1 MQIGHWHPQRDGPLD
16 VLKRVFGYPGFRG
29 AQQQVVEHV
38 LAGGDALVLMP
49 TGGGKSLCYQI
60 PALLREGT
68 GVVVSPLIAL
78 MQDQVDAL
86 RQVGVRAAF
95 LNSSL
100 PLNEQAE
107 VESTLLAGGLD
118 LLYVAPE
125 RLLTERFLTL
135 LAQSSVS
142 LFAIDEA
149 HCVSQWGHDF
159 RPEYIQL
166 NLLHERWPAVPRI
179 ALTATADHPTRNEII
194 ARLNLGRARRFVSS
208 FDRPNIR
215 YRILDKTQPRR
226 QLLEFLREEHAGDAG
241 IVYCLSRKKVDETAA
256 FLKDQGFNALPY
268 HAGMPAEQRRAHQVE
283 FLRGE
288 GVIIVATIAFGMGID
303 KPDVRFVAHMDLP
316 KSVEAYYQETGRA
329 GRDGLPADAWLA
341 YGLSDVVTMRRIIEQ
356 SEADDRFKRVELQ
369 KLNTL
374 VGLCESTECRRQVL
388 LNYFGECVELP
399 CGNCDTCLTP
409 VKTWDGTVAAQKAMS
424 CVHRTGQRFG
434 AGYLADVLLGK
445 DLERIRRFGHD
456 QVSTFGIGKELSA
469 EQWRSVYR
477 QLVAAGLLAAD
488 IEAYGALKLTEQS
501 RPVLRGE
508 RQVRFRQ
515 DAERKRARG
524 GSRASDRAAPLAT
537 PSDPEANALWQRLRQ
552 RRRELALEQNVP
564 PYVVFSDAT
573 LRDML
578 LYRPRTL
585 DELGRISGIGAVK
598 RERYGDDILAV
609 LAAHESEFGR
619 PADVPPLPETP
630 PPAATTRGVDAR
642 GRDHG
647 LSGTIRETLELFRS
661 GASLEQIAARRDL
674 KRTTVYS
681 HLARCIEDGEV
692 ELQDVVSL
700 SDDELKTIRYAFDQL
715 SAGSMETLKPV
726 YDALNGEY
734 DYGLLR
740 CIRAA
745 QSV

>member
-1 MQIGHWHPQRDGPLD
+1 MSLERARTPLD
-16 VLKRVFGYPGFRG
+16 VLVGVFGYPRFRG
-29 AQQQVVEHV
+29 VQQQIVEHV

-100 PLNEQAE
+100 SPDEQGK
-107 VESTLLAGGLD
+107 VERALLEGGLD

-135 LAQSSVS
+135 LGRASVA

-166 NLLHERWPAVPRI
+166 NLLHERWPAIPRI
-179 ALTATADHPTRNEII
+179 ALTATADEPTRNEIVT
-194 ARLNLGRARRFVSS
+194 RLDLGHARRFVSS
-208 FDRPNIR
+208 FDRPNIC
-215 YRILDKTQPRR
+215 YRIVDKTQPRR
-226 QLLEFLREEHAGDAG
+226 QLLEFLRDEHADDAG
-241 IVYCLSRKKVDETAA
+241 IVYCLSRKKVGDTAA
-256 FLKDQGFNALPY
+256 FLREQGFVALPY
-268 HAGMPAEQRRAHQVE
+268 HAGMPAEQRRAHQAK

-303 KPDVRFVAHMDLP
+303 KPDVRFVAHLDLP

-341 YGLSDVVTMRRIIEQ
+341 YGLSDVVTMRRLIEQ
-356 SEADDRFKRVELQ
+356 SGADERYKRVELH

-374 VGLCESTECRRQVL
+374 VGLCESTECRRRVL
-388 LNYFGECVELP
+388 LNYFGEATELP

-409 VKTWDGTVAAQKAMS
+409 VQTWDGTVAAQKAMS
-424 CVHRTGQRFG
+424 CIHRTGQRFG

-456 QVSTFGIGKELSA
+456 RISTFGIGKELTA
-469 EQWRSVYR
+469 EQWKSVYR

-488 IEAYGALKLTEQS
+488 IEGYGALKLIEQS

-508 RQVRFRQ
+508 RPVRFRRDPERQ
-515 DAERKRARG
+515 FGRDAAGRA
-524 GSRASDRAAPLAT
+524 DRTVQQPVS
-537 PSDPEANALWQRLRQ
+537 SDPEANALWQRLRQ
-552 RRRELALEQNVP
+552 RRRELAAEQNVP

-573 LRDML
+573 LRDMVC
-578 LYRPRTL
+578 YRPRSL
-585 DELGRISGIGAVK
+585 DELARISGIGVVK
-598 RERYGDDILAV
+598 RERYGNDFLSV
-609 LAAHESEFGR
+609 LAEHQAEYGR
-619 PADVPPLPETP
+619 PDDVPPLPETP
-630 PPAATTRGVDAR
+630 PRPTAAAARDGDRR
-642 GRDHG
+642 GRDIG
-647 LSGTIRETLELFRS
+647 LTATIRETLELFRS
-661 GASLEQIAARRDL
+661 GASLEQIATRRDL
-674 KRTTVYS
+674 KPTTVYS
-681 HLARCIEDGEV
+681 HLARCIEEGEV
-692 ELQDVVSL
+692 GLREVVKL
-700 SDDELKTIRYAFDQL
+700 GEDELKTIQYAFEQL
-715 SAGSMETLKPV
+715 SPDASETLKPV

-740 CIRAA
+740 CVRAA